1 MPFNSGQ
8 LLPYLLAFGAS
19 LTPLFPYLLWAY
31 WRRGVHR
38 ARPRPEKLLSGPGDS
53 QRQLIAELDW
63 SIAAATT
70 WLVAIP
76 IGAIGVFLA
85 PNLVEIGQL
94 GRLDQL
100 TMAGLTALLLLFPLF
115 SLVARC
121 RVRAASRLV
130 LEGQLMA
137 GREINLLLREG
148 FHVFHDVPA
157 SSGNVDHVVVGLSGV
172 FAVESLGRPVPNKGR
187 GIIDAKVIYDGENLF
202 FPPNNARESE
212 AIKQSRRQAIAMER
226 RLSDALGRSIK
237 VRPALALPGWFV
249 EKKRPDDLILLYGQ
263 ASHYARILRGPT
275 VLSPERVGEI
285 VHFLDAICRG
295 IDPAESSSA
304 GEGPRTPAEA
314 S

>member
-1 MPFNSGQ
+1 MSMGLHSGQ

-19 LTPLFPYLLWAY
+19 LTPLIPYLLWAY

-63 SIAAATT
+63 SIAAATI

-76 IGAIGVFLA
+76 VAAVGVLLA
-85 PNLVEIGQL
+85 PNLAGVAPL
-94 GRLDQL
+94 ARLDQL
-100 TMAGLTALLLLFPLF
+100 AMAGLPLLLLLFPLF
-115 SLVARC
+115 TLISKC
-121 RVRAASRLV
+121 RERAACRLV
-130 LEGQLMA
+130 LDGQLTA

-157 SSGNVDHVVVGLSGV
+157 ASGNVDHVVVGLSGV
-172 FAVESLGRPVPNKGR
+172 FAVESLGRPIPEKGR

-202 FPPNNARESE
+202 FPPKNARESE

-226 RLSDALGRSIK
+226 RLSDALGRAIK
-237 VRPALALPGWFV
+237 VKAALALPGWFV
-249 EKKRPDDLILLYGQ
+249 EKKRPDDLVLLYGQ

-275 VLSPERVGEI
+275 VLSPERVSEI
-285 VHFLDAICRG
+285 VRFLDALCRD
-295 IDPAESSSA
+295 IDPGELLAEVA
-304 GEGPRTPAEA
+304 GAPSIE
-314 S
+314 